1 MSLSLKSLIH
11 SRHLYAQSQQQRHQN
26 IAPTTT
32 KAENKDKELIS
43 IHIYIYIYI
52 YTYIHIHIHL
62 YIYIYIYICI
72 HTYIHTYIHTH
83 TNMQAYTYTY
93 AHTYI
98 QPPTLNTHTPHAARA
113 PPSPTLNIQLTAGYL
128 QLKLILKSYQNTISN
143 SNILRNGVI
152 EKYFIDCTIDVM
164 PLVVL
169 IYN

>member
-26 IAPTTT
+26 IAPT
-32 KAENKDKELIS
+32 N
-43 IHIYIYIYI
+43 
-52 YTYIHIHIHL
+52 
-62 YIYIYIYICI
+62 
-72 HTYIHTYIHTH
+72 TYIHTYIHTH